1 MSTSNI
7 APERIHGSVLA
18 EPELEFFGGGRH
30 IDIRYGLADYG
41 PLDAGTELAPR
52 TIRVGLV
59 GTPATIEGA
68 REWLDRCRDGIDA
81 GTRRQPNLHPG
92 FPGFS
97 PETPFRAT
105 LAFDATIE
113 REIHQRDF
121 IALGKNTAR
130 AVVEGAVELFM
141 GEMAHVVDKGTVDVF
156 VCAVPPALLE
166 LMGTPETPDPTDDS
180 EIVPD
185 EAPDFRR
192 LLKSRAM
199 RLKTPI
205 QLVLPG
211 TYARSGRARSSFER
225 ERQLQ
230 DEATR
235 AWNFHTALYYKAGG
249 TPWRLVRDASALTT
263 CYVGVSFYRSRD
275 LTTIST
281 SIAQVFNER
290 GEGIIVR
297 GAAVAVSKD
306 DRQTHLSETDAR
318 QLLVDAL
325 GRYRREHKTLPA
337 RVVLYKT
344 SPFDTAELGGFTA
357 ALDELGIDSADLL
370 SVGSGDARLFRRGAY
385 PPLRGTYV
393 ALDERNLL
401 LYTRGSVDFYRTYP
415 GPYVPQPLAIRC
427 EQTDLGPREL
437 AEEALALTKMN
448 WNNTQFDGY
457 WPITVRAARE
467 VGNILKYVGA
477 DEPVEARYAY
487 YM

>member
-1 MSTSNI
+1 MTTVET
-7 APERIHGSVLA
+7 ERICGAVLP
-18 EPELEFFGGGRH
+18 EPELEFYGGGRH
-30 IDIRYGLADYG
+30 IDIRYGLANFG

-52 TIRVGLV
+52 SIRVGLV

-68 REWLDRCRDGIDA
+68 REWLERSRESIDA
-81 GTRRQPNLHPG
+81 GASRQPNLHPT

-97 PETPFRAT
+97 PESPFRASLT
-105 LAFDATIE
+105 FDSTIE
-113 REIHQRDF
+113 RPIHQREF
-121 IALGKNTAR
+121 IALGKSRKASH
-130 AVVEGAVELFM
+130 VVNGAVELFM
-141 GEMAHVVDKGTVDVF
+141 DEMAHVAEKGTADVF
-156 VCAVPPALLE
+156 ICALPPALLE
-166 LMGTPETPDPTDDS
+166 LMGAPEASDPTDDS

-185 EAPDFRR
+185 ETPDFRR
-192 LLKSRAM
+192 LLKAQAM

-211 TYARSGRARSSFER
+211 TYTRSGRARTSFER

-249 TPWRLVRDASALTT
+249 TPWRLVRDPAALTT
-263 CYVGVSFYRSRD
+263 CYVGVSFYRSLDRS
-275 LTTIST
+275 TIST

-297 GAAVAVSKD
+297 GAAAAVSKE
-306 DRQTHLSETDAR
+306 DRHTHLEEADAR

-325 GRYRREHKTLPA
+325 GRYRQEHKTLPA
-337 RVVLYKT
+337 RVALCKT
-344 SPFDTAELGGFTA
+344 SLFDAAELSGFRA
-357 ALDELGIDSADLL
+357 ALDHLGIDSADLVA
-370 SVGSGDARLFRRGAY
+370 VGPGDAKLFRRGAY
-385 PPLRGTYV
+385 PPLRGTYI
-393 ALDERNLL
+393 ALDERNVL

-427 EQTDLGPREL
+427 QQIDASPREL
-437 AEEALALTKMN
+437 AEEMLGLTKMN

-467 VGNILKYVGA
+467 VGNILKYVGV
-477 DEPVEARYAY
+477 DESVEPRYAY

>member
-1 MSTSNI
+1 MTSV
-7 APERIHGSVLA
+7 AAERIHGAILA
-18 EPELEFFGGGRH
+18 EPELEFYGGGRH

-41 PLDAGTELAPR
+41 PLDAGTELSPR
-52 TIRVGLV
+52 TIRVGLI

-81 GTRRQPNLHPG
+81 RDSRQPNLHPS

-97 PETPFRAT
+97 PESPFRAT
-105 LAFDATIE
+105 LAFDATLE
-113 REIHQRDF
+113 RPINQREF
-121 IALGKNTAR
+121 IALGKHAKGST
-130 AVVEGAVELFM
+130 VVEGAVELFM
-141 GEMAHVVDKGTVDVF
+141 QEMAHVVDKRTADVF
-156 VCAVPPALLE
+156 ICALPPALLE
-166 LMGTPETPDPTDDS
+166 LMGAPDTPDPTDDR

-192 LLKSRAM
+192 LLKAQAM
-199 RLKTPI
+199 RLRTPI

-211 TYARSGRARSSFER
+211 TYTRSGRARTSFER

-249 TPWRLVRDASALTT
+249 TPWRLVRDAAALTT

-275 LTTIST
+275 KSTIAT

-297 GAAVAVSKD
+297 GAAAAVSKD
-306 DRQTHLSETDAR
+306 DRQTHLGERDAC
-318 QLLVDAL
+318 QLLADAL
-325 GRYRREHKTLPA
+325 GRYRQEHKTLPA
-337 RVVLYKT
+337 RVALYKT
-344 SPFDTAELGGFTA
+344 SPFDEAELAGFTA
-357 ALDELGIDSADLL
+357 ALDEVGIDSADLI
-370 SVGSGDARLFRRGAY
+370 SVGPGDARLFRRGAY

-427 EQTDLGPREL
+427 DQTDLSAREL
-437 AEEALALTKMN
+437 ADEALALSKMN